1 MKPLREAFALVLRTP
16 RLWAIQ
22 FVGNVVILLLYA
34 AWLRLPEAHWWD
46 LLLNVVV
53 LLLAILGALVLHGGT
68 LNYFTRA
75 HADRTALLMP
85 NFKTALKHSLA
96 IALWALVLFFLCF
109 QADKLGDYA
118 YTFPGYLRSE
128 LPSWLRKHTS
138 ANGFTSVYDFVVG
151 FILWIIL
158 PGLLLPAALLAA
170 NQGFRGLA
178 RLREW
183 RRVLRR
189 VSYWVVLM
197 LAVIPAGI
205 VIMLLLEWKMN
216 PATATLRA
224 EEISLILRL
233 LASYV
238 IALFAWLSVCSMLG
252 RAYQEI
258 NRVGTIEEQGS
269 VRQGV

>member
-1 MKPLREAFALVLRTP
+1 MKPLRDSFALVLRTS

-22 FVGNVVILLLYA
+22 FLGNAVILLLYA

-46 LLLNVVV
+46 LLLNVMV

-68 LNYFTRA
+68 LNYFPHA
-75 HADRTALLMP
+75 HAERTALLMP
-85 NFKTALKHSLA
+85 NFKTALKHSFA
-96 IALWALVLFFLCF
+96 IALWALVFVFLCF

-128 LPSWLRKHTS
+128 LPSWLRKHTT
-138 ANGFTSVYDFVVG
+138 ANGFTSTYDFMVG
-151 FILWIIL
+151 FVLWIIL
-158 PGLLLPAALLAA
+158 PGVLLPGALLAA
-170 NQGFRGLA
+170 NRGFRGLA

-216 PATATLRA
+216 PATATLPA

-238 IALFAWLSVCSMLG
+238 IALFAWLWVCSMVG
-252 RAYQEI
+252 RAYQG
-258 NRVGTIEEQGS
+258 NARVGE
-269 VRQGV
+269 

>member
-1 MKPLREAFALVLRTP
+1 M
-16 RLWAIQ
+16 
-22 FVGNVVILLLYA
+22 
-34 AWLRLPEAHWWD
+34 
-46 LLLNVVV
+46 V

-85 NFKTALKHSLA
+85 NFKQALKHCLA
-96 IALWALVLFFLCF
+96 IAIWALVFFFLCF

-128 LPSWLRKHTS
+128 LPSWLRKHTT

-170 NQGFRGLA
+170 NQGFRGFV
-178 RLREW
+178 RVREW
-183 RRVLRR
+183 GRVLRR
-189 VSYWVVLM
+189 VSYWLVLV

-205 VIMLLLEWKMN
+205 VVVLLLDWKN
-216 PATATLRA
+216 PATATLRG
-224 EEISLILRL
+224 EEISLVLRL

-238 IALFAWLSVCSMLG
+238 IALFAWLWVCSMVG
-252 RAYQEI
+252 RVYQGSA
-258 NRVGTIEEQGS
+258 RVGE
-269 VRQGV
+269 

>member
-22 FVGNVVILLLYA
+22 FVGNAVILLLYA

-68 LNYFTRA
+68 LNYLTRA
-75 HADRTALLMP
+75 HADRTALLMS

-96 IALWALVLFFLCF
+96 IALWALVFFFLCS
-109 QADKLGDYA
+109 QAFKLGDYG
-118 YTFPGYLRSE
+118 YSFPGYLRSE
-128 LPSWLRKHTS
+128 LPSWIRKHTT
-138 ANGFTSVYDFVVG
+138 ADGFMTVYDVVVG
-151 FILWIIL
+151 FILWVIL
-158 PGLLLPAALLAA
+158 PGLLLPGALLAA
-170 NQGFRGLA
+170 NHGFRGLA

-183 RRVLRR
+183 RRLLRR

-216 PATATLRA
+216 PATATLPA

-233 LASYV
+233 LVCYL
-238 IALFAWLSVCSMLG
+238 IALFAWLWVCSMVG

>member
-1 MKPLREAFALVLRTP
+1 MKPLREAFVLVLRTP
-16 RLWAIQ
+16 RLWAVQ
-22 FVGNVVILLLYA
+22 FLGNAVILLLYA
-34 AWLRLPEAHWWD
+34 GWLRLPEAHWWD

-53 LLLAILGALVLHGGT
+53 LLLAIVGALVLHGGT

-96 IALWALVLFFLCF
+96 IALWALVFFFLCF

-197 LAVIPAGI
+197 LAVIPAEI

-216 PATATLRA
+216 PATATLRG
-224 EEISLILRL
+224 EEISLVLRL
-233 LASYV
+233 LACYV
-238 IALFAWLSVCSMLG
+238 IALFAWLWVCSMVG
-252 RAYQEI
+252 RVYQG
-258 NRVGTIEEQGS
+258 NARVGE
-269 VRQGV
+269 